1 MGSEKE
7 ELKVKIAG
15 EIVLSESP
23 GSVIRKWR
31 NIFRIQQKKLALAIG
46 VKPSVISDYEAD
58 RRKSPGTKIINKI
71 VNAIVDIGFM
81 QNVNF
86 EHSESDVHQEKS
98 RASIVNAIIDM
109 KEFLEPIDIIKF
121 CKTIKADL
129 LTRIDSEKKI
139 FGYTIIDSISA
150 IVNLPASEL
159 VKIYGANPRRALIF
173 TKVTTGKGP
182 LIAIKVTSPKPELI
196 VLHGLEKVDP
206 VALDIAKSENIALAI
221 SRVESVEKLINDL
234 KKLSS

>member
-1 MGSEKE
+1 MVTEKE
-7 ELKVKIAG
+7 ELKIKIAG
-15 EIVLSESP
+15 EIVLSENP
-23 GSVIRKWR
+23 GDVIRKWR
-31 NIFRIQQKKLALAIG
+31 NIFRIQKKKLALAIG
-46 VKPSVISDYEAD
+46 ITSSVISDYESN

-71 VNAIVDIGFM
+71 VNAIVDLGFM
-81 QNVNF
+81 QNINI
-86 EHSESDVHQEKS
+86 ENSESDINQEKS
-98 RASIVNAIIDM
+98 KGSIVNSIIDI

-121 CKTIKADL
+121 CKAIKAEI
-129 LTRIDSEKKI
+129 LTKVDSERKV

-150 IVNLPASEL
+150 IVNLPTSEL

-206 VALDIAKSENIALAI
+206 IAIDIAKSENITLAI
-221 SRVESVEKLINDL
+221 SKEESLEKLMNDL
-234 KKLSS
+234 KKLSL

>member
-1 MGSEKE
+1 MKNEKE
-7 ELKVKIAG
+7 ELKIKIAG

-31 NIFRIQQKKLALAIG
+31 TIFRIPQKKLALAIG
-46 VKPSVISDYEAD
+46 VNPSVISDYESD

-81 QNVNF
+81 QNVDI
-86 EHSESDVHQEKS
+86 ETSDNNTDQEKYKG
-98 RASIVNAIIDM
+98 SIVNAIIDM
-109 KEFLEPIDIIKF
+109 KEFLEPVDIVKF
-121 CKTIKADL
+121 CKTIKAEL
-129 LTRIDSEKKI
+129 LTKVETEKKI
-139 FGYTIIDSISA
+139 FGYTIIDSVSA

-159 VKIYGANPRRALIF
+159 VKIYGANPKRALIF

-196 VLHGLEKVDP
+196 VLHGLERVDQI
-206 VALDIAKSENIALAI
+206 ALDIAKSENIALAI
-221 SRVESVEKLINDL
+221 SRVDSVEKLVNDL
-234 KKLSS
+234 KKLSI